1 MEPDGEAQGR
11 ALLVSGA
18 LGVGHEVTT
27 QICAASLAARGWSAR
42 TVDAM
47 RLLGPR
53 AGGAGEHVFRSMLAV
68 PGLYDAFY
76 FAALRPG
83 TRLAR
88 LADAGARRQ
97 LVPQLTEYLDRHPAD
112 LAISVFATG
121 ASAISAIAARYP
133 ALKHVVFCLDATP
146 HRLWVHPHVDM
157 YLVTS
162 HVAECAVRR
171 FQPEAR
177 VRIVPPPVRAAFH
190 ALPSQAAARD
200 MFGVPGGAPAV
211 LLMSGGWGLGPV
223 AATAAA
229 LADAGIHVLA
239 VAGRNTRMAATLRA
253 AAVQRPRIRA
263 FGYTDRVQPG
273 LYLRRGPGRG
283 PAAATARRAARPW
296 PGQLPAPAGT
306 GERLGDLR
314 RPRRRG
320 AHRSRRA
327 GGTGTGTGFGGPG
340 RHDRPGARPARLGS
354 GLLRRIGR
362 AGFRL
367 SAARP
372 LAARFA
378 ACVLPAAP
386 PTC

>member
-1 MEPDGEAQGR
+1 MEPDGEPQGR

-18 LGVGHEVTT
+18 LGLGHEVTAK
-27 QICAASLAARGWSAR
+27 ICAASLAARGWSAR

-47 RLLGPR
+47 HLLGPR
-53 AGGAGEHVFRSMLAV
+53 AGGAGEQVFRSMLAV

-83 TRLAR
+83 TRLAQ

-97 LVPQLTEYLDRHPAD
+97 LVPRLTEYLDRHPAD

-121 ASAISAIAARYP
+121 AAAISAIAARYP
-133 ALKHVVFCLDATP
+133 ALKHVVFCQDATP
-146 HRLWVHPHVDM
+146 HRLWVHPHVDV

-171 FQPEAR
+171 FQPQAR
-177 VRIVPPPVRAAFH
+177 VRIVPAPVRAAFE

-239 VAGRNTRMAATLRA
+239 VAGRNARLEATLRA
-253 AAVQRPRIRA
+253 AAAQRPRIRA
-263 FGYTDRVQPG
+263 FGYTDRVPELMAAADLVITSPGDTCAEARAAGRRLLLLDVLPGHGRDNCQHQLELGNAWVTSAGRDDVVRTALAALAAPG
-273 LYLRRGPGRG
+273 LAAPDGTTG
-283 PAAATARRAARPW
+283 PARVLRDWEAAFSAVLA
-296 PGQLPAPAGT
+296 
-306 GERLGDLR
+306 DL
-314 RPRRRG
+314 
-320 AHRSRRA
+320 
-327 GGTGTGTGFGGPG
+327 GFGP
-340 RHDRPGARPARLGS
+340 P
-354 GLLRRIGR
+354 
-362 AGFRL
+362 
-367 SAARP
+367 P
-372 LAARFA
+372 LA
-378 ACVLPAAP
+378 P
-386 PTC
+386 

>member
-42 TVDAM
+42 TVYAM

-263 FGYTDRVQPG
+263 FGYTDRVPELMAAADLVITSPG
-273 LYLRRGPGRG
+273 DTCAEARAVGRRLLLLDVLPGHGRDNCQHQLERGNAWVTSAGRG
-283 PAAATARRAARPW
+283 DVVRTALAALAAPEPALGSAAPDGTTGPARVLRDWEAAFSAV
-296 PGQLPAPAGT
+296 LA
-306 GERLGDLR
+306 EL
-314 RPRRRG
+314 
-320 AHRSRRA
+320 
-327 GGTGTGTGFGGPG
+327 GFGSP
-340 RHDRPGARPARLGS
+340 PPAL
-354 GLLRRIGR
+354 
-362 AGFRL
+362 
-367 SAARP
+367 
-372 LAARFA
+372 
-378 ACVLPAAP
+378 
-386 PTC
+386 